1 MKKKLKKAET
11 AAIIKL
17 LVGKTV
23 KCIIFNSEL
32 SSPDF
37 ALHGG
42 FSVKLI
48 EITPKRESLEFRKG
62 NLKDG
67 VTVHLDL
74 HDIIGIVSSIDDAY
88 LSLITKIGKVDFVI
102 EKQEEKS
109 APALKK
115 ISAKKTGGSS
125 EKPTSRN
132 GKKYEKKNQTGK
144 RAVKI

>member
-11 AAIIKL
+11 AALIKL

-48 EITPKRESLEFRKG
+48 EIGPKRESLEFKKG
-62 NLKDG
+62 NLSDG

-74 HDIIGIVSSIDDAY
+74 RDIIEIVSSIDDAY
-88 LSLITKIGKVDFVI
+88 LSLNTKIGKVDFVI
-102 EKQEEKS
+102 EKQGEKS
-109 APALKK
+109 APVLKK
-115 ISAKKTGGSS
+115 VRTKKTDGSS
-125 EKPTSRN
+125 QKSTSRN
-132 GKKYEKKNQTGK
+132 GKKYEKKSKTGK
-144 RAVKI
+144 HADKI